1 MKKLLLILI
10 LLTGAHSL
18 HGMDEPKQLSPIT
31 LPQIYYH
38 LAEILNQ
45 DVARYIFEC
54 QPGTSEINNDILLA
68 PVKNRKSYYE
78 TNNIDCKIDLHL
90 LSLGYCLT
98 FEKLNRNLARK
109 KISICDIKSHNGSTL
124 LHRVVIDQPN
134 RIDAVKLYLQ
144 VAGNDV
150 TKLLTTQ
157 TDFLGWTV
165 LHYAA
170 SDGRFE
176 LVKLF
181 LDAAGNNAQTLLG
194 IGNQEN
200 ETAFD
205 VATTPE
211 IKELMQ
217 QYQKKN
223 Q

>member
-1 MKKLLLILI
+1 MNKLLFILI
-10 LLTGAHSL
+10 ALTGAGSL
-18 HGMDEPKQLSPIT
+18 HGMEIEVQKKLSPIT

-45 DVARYIFEC
+45 DVARYVFEC

-78 TNNIDCKIDLHL
+78 TNQIDCKIDFHL

-157 TDFLGWTV
+157 TDYLGWTV

-200 ETAFD
+200 ETALD
-205 VATTPE
+205 VATTE
-211 IKELMQ
+211 VKEFLQ
-217 QYQKKN
+217 QYLQK
-223 Q
+223 